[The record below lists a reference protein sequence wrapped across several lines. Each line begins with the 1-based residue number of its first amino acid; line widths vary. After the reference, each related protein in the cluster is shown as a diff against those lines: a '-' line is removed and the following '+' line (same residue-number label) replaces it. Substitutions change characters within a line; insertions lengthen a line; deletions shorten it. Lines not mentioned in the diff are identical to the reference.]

1 LINKSQLATEL
12 SQAEKD
18 LLKFF
23 SDQLGLDLAVD
34 NISKEQILEK
44 IKEKRPDGS
53 ACTHTD
59 YDTIRSERDS
69 LQTEVENK
77 KRKISELEDEN
88 EKAITKKVLVEKTN
102 TS

>member
-59 YDTIRSERDS
+59 YDIIRSERDS